1 MSLVQ
6 TVNIV
11 FVVVLSR
18 ATQAK
23 WMRLYQH
30 TSRCPVAL
38 RRFLHSNPAY
48 WCFIP
53 QRWNASMTAHFT
65 SFGEPTQH
73 PDEVTRLVRLGVIDD
88 QRVADYLAHVPVPPT
103 AYVFSYQ
110 QRQQQRFFFK
120 EWLSRTDD
128 DDAHRTLSTSHGSVY
143 LRHHRR
149 SYVSNKSSSF
159 FFICVFFFFP
169 FPFASARVCIETR
182 PIRA

>member
-1 MSLVQ
+1 MSLVD

-11 FVVVLSR
+11 FVVVVSR

-23 WMRLYQH
+23 WLRLYQH

-53 QRWNASMTAHFT
+53 QRWNASMTAQFN

-88 QRVADYLAHVPVPPT
+88 QRVANYLAHVPVPPT

-120 EWLSRTDD
+120 EWLSRTNDD
-128 DDAHRTLSTSHGSVY
+128 DDAHRTLSTSMDLYSFDIIAVRTYPTG
-143 LRHHRR
+143 RR
-149 SYVSNKSSSF
+149 RF
-159 FFICVFFFFP
+159 ALFWCFFFP
-169 FPFASARVCIETR
+169 FPCASARACIETR
-182 PIRA
+182 TIRA